1 MFWKR
6 KNKAARLGVDAALE
20 DASYDTV
27 KALAKKLGLNPKSRR
42 KTDAIAEISPFL
54 NGTEKAVKLFKS
66 LDNLQQ
72 KAVAEAVFHK
82 DNEFDDGRFAAK
94 YGANPSFGKRKDY
107 YDVDPTLLCLFIFS
121 DEYGKFIPN
130 DLAAKLKPFV
140 PRPQGFYLKTIET
153 LPETI
158 TVKFPEWK
166 RKSVAEIPLIVR
178 ETEGEALQDFWAVLR
193 LIENKKISVSDK
205 TFYPSSASTNEIV
218 AVLRGGDFYEIRE
231 DKNRYPQIGA
241 IKGLRGR

>member
-94 YGANPSFGKRKDY
+94 YGAN
-107 YDVDPTLLCLFIFS
+107 
-121 DEYGKFIPN
+121 
-130 DLAAKLKPFV
+130 
-140 PRPQGFYLKTIET
+140 
-153 LPETI
+153 
-158 TVKFPEWK
+158 
-166 RKSVAEIPLIVR
+166 
-178 ETEGEALQDFWAVLR
+178 
-193 LIENKKISVSDK
+193 
-205 TFYPSSASTNEIV
+205 
-218 AVLRGGDFYEIRE
+218 
-231 DKNRYPQIGA
+231 
-241 IKGLRGR
+241 